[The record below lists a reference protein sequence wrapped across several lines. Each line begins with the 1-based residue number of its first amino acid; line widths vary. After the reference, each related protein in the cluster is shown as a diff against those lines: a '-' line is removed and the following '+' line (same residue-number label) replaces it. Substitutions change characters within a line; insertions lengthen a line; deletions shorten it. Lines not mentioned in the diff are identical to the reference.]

1 MPHTVEWKVH
11 LYLYED
17 EGEGRTKAR
26 VELDT
31 GAAALTGRGTARR
44 NPEDRDIPV
53 IGDELAAGRA
63 LSDLGQQLLRA
74 AEHDIESEEPPAP
87 RRPRPGYGWVI

>member
-11 LYLYED
+11 LYLFED
-17 EGEGRTKAR
+17 EGRTKAR

-31 GAAALTGRGTARR
+31 GAAALTGRGTARLS
-44 NPEDRDIPV
+44 PDDDRDIPV

-74 AEHDIESEEPPAP
+74 AEHDIEAEEPPAP
-87 RRPRPGYGWVI
+87 RRPRPGYGWVV